1 MPDLKS
7 KEVEARRL
15 KTKTVYNFI
24 DPEAGI
30 NVKSK
35 EVFLRSKKVVHYPF
49 NTRTGNSK
57 YDSIKKITYEDMPDT
72 LPAGFIKAPTRG
84 YGFTRELSP
93 ILYKLQYEFPKLQ
106 HIIVS
111 GTQDT
116 HMKNKREIVLSQKHL
131 KKIRPRISVT
141 QSRHRNEIVL
151 TANNELSMILPDH
164 FISEKA
170 KHTKGQL
177 AEFISNRFILPSTLA
192 TEDINAITGLIS
204 NLPGDHPFVQKR
216 EILTTKASVDKLLI
230 EDLIREYEKFL
241 NQKTKSKRLEAKW
254 QNFFSDNILYFNF
267 GYVRRFEKE
276 IVQGDKKLNIPDFIL
291 LNTFYYL
298 DFFEIK
304 THLTQLLA
312 YDKGRNNFYWTTD
325 ASKSIIQVENYID
338 ALIKEEDTVIKNIR
352 DEYGVAVDAVR
363 PYAYIIASSKDNI
376 AGKNTRNYTGKVG
389 KKLWN
394 DFRRLNN
401 SLKSVDFILYDELL
415 NIFKN
420 LRDRLSLE

>member
-1 MPDLKS
+1 MPDLKR

-15 KTKTVYNFI
+15 KTKIVYNFI
-24 DPEAGI
+24 DPEAGV

-35 EVFLRSKKVVHYPF
+35 EVFIRSKKVVHYPF

-93 ILYKLQYEFPKLQ
+93 ILYKLQDEFPKLQ

-141 QSRHRNEIVL
+141 QTRHRDEISL
-151 TANNELSMILPDH
+151 IANNELSMILPDH
-164 FISEKA
+164 FSSEKA

-177 AEFISNRFILPSTLA
+177 AEFISNRFILPSALS
-192 TEDINAITGLIS
+192 TEDINAITDVIS

-230 EDLIREYEKFL
+230 EDLIREYEKLL
-241 NQKTKSKRLEAKW
+241 NQKTRSKRLEAKW
-254 QNFFSDNILYFNF
+254 QDFFSDNILYFNF

-276 IVQGDKKLNIPDFIL
+276 AVQGDKKLNIPDFIL

-304 THLTQLLA
+304 THLTQLLS

-325 ASKSIIQVENYID
+325 ASKSITQVENYID

-376 AGKNTRNYTGKVG
+376 AGKNTRN
-389 KKLWN
+389 
-394 DFRRLNN
+394 
-401 SLKSVDFILYDELL
+401 
-415 NIFKN
+415 
-420 LRDRLSLE
+420 